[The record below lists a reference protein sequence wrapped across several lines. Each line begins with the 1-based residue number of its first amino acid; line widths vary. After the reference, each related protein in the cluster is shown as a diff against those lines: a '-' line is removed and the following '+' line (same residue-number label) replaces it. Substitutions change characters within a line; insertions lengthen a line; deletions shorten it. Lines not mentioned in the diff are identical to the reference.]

1 VAGDGAS
8 LHMDKLG
15 PRAGMQVG
23 RWKEV
28 CRGSV
33 EDGPPFEQL
42 LVRKLKLKKHITPAD
57 TCFLIYA
64 FKFSISQHF

>member
-1 VAGDGAS
+1 MAGDGAS

-23 RWKEV
+23 RRKEV

-33 EDGPPFEQL
+33 EDGPPSEQ
-42 LVRKLKLKKHITPAD
+42 LVRKLKLKKHNTPVGTYAES
-57 TCFLIYA
+57 TCFLI
-64 FKFSISQHF
+64 